1 MLWWL
6 AELDLAPKLNKCG
19 LSSGG
24 IRLRTHLSTA
34 SVCNDTCRKHVCMDL
49 REKPKC
55 HFWGFQQAVL
65 GTLKHFKDSR
75 FLSEEVWT
83 WHPCLRSPDILFI
96 AYRHKDLADFFF
108 ILWDLFFPPIHKN
121 QKGIYTLRQEL
132 METDLT
138 ISPKCCLLWL
148 HFSSLNAAFSFYTF
162 DYCVT

>member
-1 MLWWL
+1 MLSGSSERSSVQTNRRQPTTLTLAHSSCSVMLWWL

-83 WHPCLRSPDILFI
+83 RHPCLRSPDILFI
-96 AYRHKDLADFFF
+96 AYRHKDLAEFFYIVRF
-108 ILWDLFFPPIHKN
+108 LF
-121 QKGIYTLRQEL
+121 
-132 METDLT
+132 
-138 ISPKCCLLWL
+138 SP
-148 HFSSLNAAFSFYTF
+148 HP
-162 DYCVT
+162 